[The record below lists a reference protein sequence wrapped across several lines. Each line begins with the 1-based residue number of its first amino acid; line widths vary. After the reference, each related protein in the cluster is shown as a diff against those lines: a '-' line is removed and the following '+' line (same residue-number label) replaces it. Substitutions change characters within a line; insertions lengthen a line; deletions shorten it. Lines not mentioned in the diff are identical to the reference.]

1 VQHSDK
7 LSAASINSFFSGGK
21 GKLVGALFRTGVFY
35 ELICGNHRLKVSL
48 KVDKTL

>member
-21 GKLVGALFRTGVFY
+21 EKLVGALFWTCGFC
-35 ELICGNHRLKVSL
+35 ELIGGDHWRKFSL

>member
-21 GKLVGALFRTGVFY
+21 GKLIGALFQICGFC
-35 ELICGNHRLKVSL
+35 ELIYGDYQLNVSL
-48 KVDKTL
+48 KVDKEF

>member
-21 GKLVGALFRTGVFY
+21 GKLVGVLFRTYVFC
-35 ELICGNHRLKVSL
+35 ELIYGNHRLKVSL
-48 KVDKTL
+48 KADKEL

>member
-21 GKLVGALFRTGVFY
+21 GKLVGVLFQACGFC
-35 ELICGNHRLKVSL
+35 ELICGNHRLKVSI
-48 KVDKTL
+48 KADKKL